1 MQERHVLAEA
11 RWRNMAQPGQLPV
24 VGYLAGSNQLVQ
36 LMGQCQNS
44 CNPMR
49 TPLWLANG
57 LGSEGGRRNTD
68 TPAAISAERI
78 LEPSPFLVPLIHS
91 QTRTTYCSA

>member
-11 RWRNMAQPGQLPV
+11 RWQNMAQPGQLPV
-24 VGYLAGSNQLVQ
+24 VRYLAGSNQLVP

-49 TPLWLANG
+49 THLWLANG

-78 LEPSPFLVPLIHS
+78 LEPSPFLV
-91 QTRTTYCSA
+91 R